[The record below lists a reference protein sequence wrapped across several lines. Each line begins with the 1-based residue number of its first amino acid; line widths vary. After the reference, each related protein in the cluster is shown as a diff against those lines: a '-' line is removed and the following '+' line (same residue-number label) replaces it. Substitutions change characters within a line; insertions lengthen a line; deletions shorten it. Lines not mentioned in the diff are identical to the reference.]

1 MVADLDASDSGAD
14 RLHDAGALVAE
25 NPREHPFREGVLE
38 MNVCVAEPRCDDPD
52 KDLIVARTVE
62 LHLLK
67 REVVA
72 LLVDNRHGGLH

>member
-1 MVADLDASDSGAD
+1 MVADGDVLDAWAD

-25 NPREHPFREGVLE
+25 DPREHQFRQGVLE
-38 MNVCVAEPRCDDPD
+38 VNVGVAEPRRDDPD
-52 KDLIVARTVE
+52 EDFVVARTVE
-62 LHLLK
+62 LHVLK